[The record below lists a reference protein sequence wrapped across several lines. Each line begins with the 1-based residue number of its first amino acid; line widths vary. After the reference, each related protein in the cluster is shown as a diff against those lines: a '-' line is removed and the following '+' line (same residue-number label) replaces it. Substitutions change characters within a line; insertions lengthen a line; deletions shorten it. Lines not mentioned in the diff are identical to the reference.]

1 MSAESG
7 MSRVYGVVRGVV
19 SPRYVASEITYNY
32 LEEKRLKAL
41 QDVISNPRSADVL
54 AKALQK
60 DSWESVRFRNKY
72 VSMVRGMFAIS
83 EDISDDEILDSA
95 EREYQVKINR

>member
-1 MSAESG
+1 M
-7 MSRVYGVVRGVV
+7 
-19 SPRYVASEITYNY
+19 
-32 LEEKRLKAL
+32 
-41 QDVISNPRSADVL
+41 L